1 MLMVQNSTKLKEVSY
16 EDQNL
21 DILKEESIE
30 KSFEQ
35 KIKNCIQ
42 QLSKDPKEKTIEN
55 ILNYSKNFSNL

>member
-1 MLMVQNSTKLKEVSY
+1 MLMVQNSTNLKEVSY

-21 DILKEESIE
+21 DILKEDKVEI
-30 KSFEQ
+30 SFER

-42 QLSKDPKEKTIEN
+42 QLSKDPKEETIEN